1 MGATHG
7 KERSS
12 LGELRRLA
20 STVDGLGEAVASL
33 SQDLGWEP
41 ADADE
46 GQVGPSLQDKLA
58 LLGEA
63 LSRPDMGIAPQLNP
77 FAAIGH
83 GYPNADR
90 TLAVQTGEARSGL
103 EELAELGLLRRE
115 LHNRVHVCPKCNR
128 CQLNFRETC
137 QNCDSLL
144 LHIER
149 LIHHFACAY
158 IGLESEFVR
167 GIEMVCPKCRNRL
180 HQLGQDFDRPHES
193 YVCEECKAITEMP
206 AVHGQCLHCTN
217 LFPVVEARVLDIH
230 TYYPTELTARAIEL
244 GRLTGLRVA
253 DLLFD
258 PEVRLARLDYL
269 MLEVRREL
277 LRLQRH
283 ESVLSLARLRF
294 QVRDEPFPLFQQA
307 TEREIK
313 DLGRRLTATLREL
326 DLAAPFDSSTLCLL
340 LPETTED
347 GARQVAHRIDEIL
360 GGLSLHS
367 PDGEPVKTAWTIQ
380 SWNEPPAD
388 LEAVLAAIREGR

>member
-1 MGATHG
+1 MGAIDG
-7 KERSS
+7 QDRSS

-20 STVDGLGEAVASL
+20 STVDGLGAAVASL
-33 SQDLGWEP
+33 SQGDWEP
-41 ADADE
+41 AESDE
-46 GQVGPSLQDKLA
+46 GLSGPGLQDKLA
-58 LLGEA
+58 LLREA
-63 LSRPDMGIAPQLNP
+63 LSRPDLGIAPQLSP
-77 FAAIGH
+77 FAGTGH
-83 GYPNADR
+83 AYPIADR
-90 TLAVQTGEARSGL
+90 MFGVQSGEARSGL

-158 IGLESEFVR
+158 VGLESEFVR

-193 YVCEECKAITEMP
+193 YVCEGCKAITELP
-206 AVHGQCLHCTN
+206 VVHGQCLHCTN
-217 LFPVVEARVLDIH
+217 LFPVVEARVLDIY

-283 ESVLSLARLRF
+283 DSVLSLARLRF
-294 QVRDEPFPLFQQA
+294 LVREEPFPLFQQA
-307 TEREIK
+307 SEREIK

-326 DLAAPFDSSTLCLL
+326 DLAAPFDASTLCLL

-360 GGLSLHS
+360 GRLSLHS
-367 PDGEPVKTAWTIQ
+367 PEGEPVRTSWTVQ
-380 SWNEPPAD
+380 SWSEPPPD
-388 LEAVLAAIREGR
+388 LEAALAAIREGH

>member
-1 MGATHG
+1 MGAIDG
-7 KERSS
+7 KDRSS

-46 GQVGPSLQDKLA
+46 GQSGPSLQDKLA

-63 LSRPDMGIAPQLNP
+63 LSRPDAGIAPQLNP

-90 TLAVQTGEARSGL
+90 TLGVQTGEARTVL

-193 YVCEECKAITEMP
+193 YVCEDCKAITELP
-206 AVHGQCLHCTN
+206 VVHGQCLHCTN
-217 LFPVVEARVLDIH
+217 LFPVVEARVLDIY

-283 ESVLSLARLRF
+283 DSVLSLLRLRF
-294 QVRDEPFPLFQQA
+294 QVREEPFPLFQQA
-307 TEREIK
+307 SEREIK

-326 DLAAPFDSSTLCLL
+326 DLAAPFDASTLCLL
-340 LPETTED
+340 LPETTAD
-347 GARQVAHRIDEIL
+347 GAKQVAHRIDEIL
-360 GGLSLHS
+360 GRLSLHS
-367 PDGEPVKTAWTIQ
+367 PEGEPVRTAWTIQ
-380 SWNEPPAD
+380 SWSEPPAD
-388 LEAVLAAIREGR
+388 LEAALAAIREGR

>member
-7 KERSS
+7 KDRSS

-46 GQVGPSLQDKLA
+46 GQSGPSLQDKLA

-63 LSRPDMGIAPQLNP
+63 LSRPDAGIAPQLNP
-77 FAAIGH
+77 FAPIGH

-90 TLAVQTGEARSGL
+90 TLGVQTGEARTVL

-193 YVCEECKAITEMP
+193 YVCEDCEAITEMP

-217 LFPVVEARVLDIH
+217 LFPVVEARLLDIW

-294 QVRDEPFPLFQQA
+294 QVREEPFPLFRQA

-326 DLAAPFDSSTLCLL
+326 DLAAPFDASTLCLL

-347 GARQVAHRIDEIL
+347 GARQVAHRIDEL
-360 GGLSLHS
+360 LSGLSLHS
-367 PDGEPVKTAWTIQ
+367 PNGEPVRTTWTIQ

>member
-1 MGATHG
+1 MGAIDG
-7 KERSS
+7 KDRSS
-12 LGELRRLA
+12 LGELRKLA

-33 SQDLGWEP
+33 SQDLDWEP
-41 ADADE
+41 ADTDE
-46 GQVGPSLQDKLA
+46 GQAGPSLQDKLA
-58 LLGEA
+58 LLREA
-63 LSRPDMGIAPQLNP
+63 LARPDVGITPQLSP
-77 FAAIGH
+77 FAATGH
-83 GYPNADR
+83 GYPIADR
-90 TLAVQTGEARSGL
+90 TLGVQTGEARSGL

-167 GIEMVCPKCRNRL
+167 GIEMICPKCRNRL

-193 YVCEECKAITEMP
+193 YVCEDCKAITELP
-206 AVHGQCLHCTN
+206 VVQGQCLHCTN
-217 LFPVVEARVLDIH
+217 LFPVVEARVLDIFA
-230 TYYPTELTARAIEL
+230 YYPTELTARAIEL

-269 MLEVRREL
+269 MLEARREL

-283 ESVLSLARLRF
+283 ESVLSLVRLRF
-294 QVRDEPFPLFQQA
+294 EVRAEPFPLFQQA
-307 TEREIK
+307 SEHEIK

-326 DLAAPFDSSTLCLL
+326 DLAAPFDASTLCLL
-340 LPETTED
+340 LPETSEQ
-347 GARQVAHRIDEIL
+347 GARQVANRIDEVL
-360 GGLSLHS
+360 GRMSLHS
-367 PDGEPVKTAWTIQ
+367 PEGEPVHTSWTFQ
-380 SWNEPPAD
+380 SWQEAPAD
-388 LEAVLAAIREGR
+388 LEAALAAIRGGG